1 MTTDTIERHPWN
13 EGFQWTMPP
22 TAPRTL
28 SAAQV
33 QQFDELGYVV
43 LDELLPR
50 TTLDGVTAEI
60 DGFISEADAHLDRA
74 ADGRHLI
81 SEKGAITFADKLLPK
96 SPLLRKLSRHEAIL
110 GVCLD
115 LIGPDVN
122 VYWDEAVYKKSD
134 KPRRFPWHQDN
145 GYGFLEPQ
153 QYVTFWIALNE
164 AHVNN
169 GCPWI
174 APGVHRYGTLKH
186 RFVDPLGFECFSEA
200 PSAIPAEVPA
210 GGAAVFSSLT
220 PHLTGPN
227 ITGQVRKTYILQ
239 YAPAGARRLEGNPKD
254 GPPAEVVPADDPER
268 QYPVLR
274 GGRPV

>member
-1 MTTDTIERHPWN
+1 MTTDTMKLHPWN
-13 EGFQWTMPP
+13 EQFQWTMPP
-22 TAPRTL
+22 AAPRTL
-28 SAAQV
+28 STAQV
-33 QQFDELGYVV
+33 RQFDELGFIVLEELLDRAT
-43 LDELLPR
+43 LDE
-50 TTLDGVTAEI
+50 VTAETDALI
-60 DGFISEADAHLDRA
+60 DEADAALERA
-74 ADGRHLI
+74 GGRQLI
-81 SEKGAITFADKLLPK
+81 SERGAITFADKLLPR
-96 SPLLRKLSRHEAIL
+96 SPALRRLSRHEAIL
-110 GVCLD
+110 GVALD

-122 VYWDEAVYKKSD
+122 VYWDEAVYKKSE

-145 GYGFLEPQ
+145 GYGYLEPQ
-153 QYVTFWIALNE
+153 QYLTFWIALNE

-174 APGVHRYGTLKH
+174 APGIHTRGTLRH
-186 RFVDPLGFECFSEA
+186 RFVDPLGFECFSDA
-200 PSAIPAEVPA
+200 PSAVAAEVPA

-239 YAPAGARRLEGNPKD
+239 YAPAGARMLRGDPKA
-254 GPPAEVVPADDPER
+254 GSPAEVVPADDPER

>member
-1 MTTDTIERHPWN
+1 MTTDMIERHPWN
-13 EGFQWTMPP
+13 DGFQWTMPP

-28 SAAQV
+28 SAGQA
-33 QQFDELGYVV
+33 QQFDELGFVV
-43 LDELLPR
+43 LDELLDR
-50 TTLDGVTAEI
+50 TTLAEVTAEV
-60 DGFISEADAHLDRA
+60 DAMVAEADAALEA
-74 ADGRHLI
+74 ADDGRLLI
-81 SEKGAITFADKLLPK
+81 SERGAITFAAQLLPR
-96 SPLLRKLSRHEAIL
+96 SPILRKLSRHEQIL
-110 GVCLD
+110 GIALD

-122 VYWDEAVYKKSD
+122 VYWDEAVYKKSE

-145 GYGFLEPQ
+145 GYGYLDPQ
-153 QYVTFWIALNE
+153 QYLTFWIALNE

-174 APGVHRYGTLKH
+174 APGVHRHGTLRH

-200 PSAIPAEVPA
+200 PSAIAAEVPA

-254 GPPAEVVPADDPER
+254 GPPSSILPADDPER